1 MLAGYR
7 HAEYFRDLFERAET
21 EQRTGPTAEW
31 LALPAESHGR
41 CKQVPFVNVERIDF
55 ELKRPTEALGTG
67 QAVIGSK
74 TPVALFAEF
83 SLIS

>member
-1 MLAGYR
+1 MEKARREGKEKTVLRLDQVAQR

-31 LALPAESHGR
+31 LALPADGHGR

-55 ELKRPTEALGTG
+55 ELKRPTED
-67 QAVIGSK
+67 V
-74 TPVALFAEF
+74 TPEMRH
-83 SLIS
+83 